1 MRTTHVI
8 VTALLLIT
16 GATVGV
22 LAQEGEN
29 VSQPASANDTN
40 ATNTTRSPDDAGE
53 AEDDEGEEADRI
65 TVCHVPPGNPDAR
78 HTIEIGAPAWQA
90 HEGHGDH
97 EGPCE
102 GDAGD
107 EPDENETAPEQAD
120 DENEAESQNESGDES
135 DENQTEGNESED

>member
-1 MRTTHVI
+1 MRTTYVI
-8 VTALLLIT
+8 ATALLLVT

-22 LAQEGEN
+22 LAQDGEN
-29 VSQPASANDTN
+29 VSQPASANDTDE
-40 ATNTTRSPDDAGE
+40 TNETT
-53 AEDDEGEEADRI
+53 

-102 GDAGD
+102 EDAED
-107 EPDENETAPEQAD
+107 ESDENETAPEQTD
-120 DENEAESQNESGDES
+120 DENETADENDTETNETDDENGS
-135 DENQTEGNESED
+135 DENETEGNESED